1 MEISFLLFTLTEL
14 KKVYQEENNYICY
27 DKSHKHLTCVLA
39 GVTDI
44 DTAIHWYVYIC
55 TCMYVYACV
64 FIGDVPLFETL
75 GTKTQ
80 HGCPQDDLLLSSCL
94 NTSEFPLLRLIN

>member
-1 MEISFLLFTLTEL
+1 MRSGWC
-14 KKVYQEENNYICY
+14 N
-27 DKSHKHLTCVLA
+27 
-39 GVTDI
+39 
-44 DTAIHWYVYIC
+44 WYRYGHPLVCIYG
-55 TCMYVYACV
+55 TCMYVYACI